1 MSSRRSVR
9 PADLAPGCHVGLRR
23 VYDADDSGYRV
34 LVDRLWPRG
43 LTKADAALDEWLK
56 DAAPSTE
63 LRRWYGHDVERFE
76 EFARRYRAELR
87 QSTGIGRRGPSR
99 RARPHEQPITLLTAT
114 RDVEHSGAES
124 QELLHDRSLRAPLA
138 ARTRIVTEPR
148 APVER
153 PR

>member
-43 LTKADAALDEWLK
+43 LTKAQAALDEWLT
-56 DAAPSTE
+56 DAAPSSD
-63 LRRWYGHDVERFE
+63 LRRWYGHRVERFD

-87 QSTGIGRRGPSR
+87 HPPAS
-99 RARPHEQPITLLTAT
+99 AAVDHLVELAHEQPVTLLTAT
-114 RDVEHSGAES
+114 RDVEHSGA
-124 QELLHDRSLRAPLA
+124 LVLHEVLTRRAS
-138 ARTRIVTEPR
+138 R
-148 APVER
+148 AGR
-153 PR
+153 